1 MLSPDASTQFTVWSS
16 TMAPLCPLPGL
27 GRASATTVTLPQS
40 LMFPDCSQLYV
51 RGWQYQEYGHG
62 EAALRAF
69 HELLIMGR
77 QVGHHGWVIAAEQA
91 IAGLSA
97 EQPLLETIDTCQNT
111 LESSDLKTVEKCNRA
126 AVLHTQG
133 AWPEAVEAYQTVLSY
148 ATQAGHHVAMARCL
162 NGLGLIY
169 FDQQQFALA
178 ETRFRAAIAVLADI
192 AAPMQS
198 AIVAHN
204 LGLAHYQQGHYDQAQ
219 TEFQKALEGWQTS
232 EDCLGLAL
240 TLDYLGRVYAQKG
253 ESWLALGS
261 FEAATDVLNDLVG
274 DQDIRQAAAALLSQ
288 MASFCEHKQHLYLA
302 ITYWQEVLAI
312 YQDGAPAA
320 PCIVIWQRLS
330 ALYAQAGYPAIAR
343 QYTQRVCPSVEA

>member
-1 MLSPDASTQFTVWSS
+1 MLRPDASIQFTVWSS
-16 TMAPLCPLPGL
+16 TTAPLCPLPGF
-27 GRASATTVTLPQS
+27 GQASTMTAALPQS
-40 LMFPDCSQLYV
+40 LTFPDCSQLYI

-97 EQPLLETIDTCQNT
+97 DHPLPETADAWQNP
-111 LESSDLKTVEKCNRA
+111 LVSPDLQTAEKCNRA

-133 AWPEAVEAYQTVLSY
+133 AWPEAIQAYQKVLSY

-169 FDQQQFALA
+169 FDQQRFALA
-178 ETRFRAAIAVLADI
+178 ETRFRAAVAVLADI

-198 AIVAHN
+198 AIVSHN
-204 LGLAHYQQGHYDQAQ
+204 LGLAHYEQGHYDQAQ
-219 TEFQKALEGWQTS
+219 TEFQKALECWQTGA
-232 EDCLGLAL
+232 DCLGLAL

-288 MASFCEHKQHLYLA
+288 MAQFCEQKQHLYLA

-312 YQDGAPAA
+312 YQDCSTAA

-330 ALYAQAGYPAIAR
+330 DLYAQAGYPAIAR
-343 QYTQRVCPSVEA
+343 QYAKRVCQSLEC